1 MMAAKPMSGR
11 AGTAK
16 VGRVVLVGIGIA
28 YVPCLCLVVAVG
40 AIGWAWL
47 GLAGAGAGAIVAA
60 TASWALWAL
69 AIGRWRRW
77 AAASG
82 ITAAE
87 LERAAVRV
95 GLVGP
100 RGSRLEQAEHG
111 ANLPLFW
118 GLIASGLLI
127 CAGLG
132 LELSGSRAE
141 SFHAVTTTAYLVM
154 AAGIALDASQ
164 REPPLASWLG
174 IGALVLAAGVQ
185 WMFLGSGLSLWVWVP
200 IKVLPAIAGIA
211 ALLFL
216 VWTPVHERH
225 DARGLYLARLWLVA
239 VVGLAAIAAAL
250 GRQ

>member
-1 MMAAKPMSGR
+1 MIGAKPMSGR

-16 VGRVVLVGIGIA
+16 VGRAVLVGIVIAGI
-28 YVPCLCLVVAVG
+28 PGLLLVVAVG
-40 AIGWAWL
+40 AVGWAWL
-47 GLAGAGAGAIVAA
+47 GLAGAGAGAIVGA

-77 AAASG
+77 AVASG
-82 ITAAE
+82 IPAAD
-87 LERAAVRV
+87 LQRAAVV
-95 GLVGP
+95 AGLVGP

-118 GLIASGLLI
+118 GLIAAALLV

-132 LELSGSRAE
+132 LELSGSRSE
-141 SFHAVTTTAYLVM
+141 SFHAVTTIAYLVM
-154 AAGIALDASQ
+154 ASGIALDASQ
-164 REPPLASWLG
+164 REPPIASWLG
-174 IGALVLAAGVQ
+174 IGALLLAAGVE

-216 VWTPVHERH
+216 AWTPVHERH
-225 DARGLYLARLWLVA
+225 DARGLYLSRLSLVA
-239 VVGLAAIAAAL
+239 VVGLAAITAAL
-250 GRQ
+250 GRL